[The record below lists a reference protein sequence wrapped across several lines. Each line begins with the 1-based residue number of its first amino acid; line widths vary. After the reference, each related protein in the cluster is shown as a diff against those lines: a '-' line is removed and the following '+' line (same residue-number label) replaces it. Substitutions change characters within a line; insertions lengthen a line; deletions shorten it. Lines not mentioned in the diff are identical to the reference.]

1 MMDQETFV
9 TFIRQSEST
18 YYRVAKSILQRDAD
32 VEDAVQDG
40 ILKAWQKRNKLKDI
54 SLFRT
59 WSTRIIINSCYDYI
73 RKTKPL
79 LAFGEEPPEVVDPK
93 GEPYTELYLAIA
105 KLPPKIR
112 IVIVL
117 YYVEGYRTE
126 EIGSMLKIPQGTVK
140 SRLSKGRSLLKEE
153 LKEEL

>member
-9 TFIRQSEST
+9 TLIKQSEST
-18 YYRVAKSILQRDAD
+18 YYRVAKSILQRDVD

-40 ILKAWQKRNKLKDI
+40 ILKAWRKRHKLKDI

-59 WSTRIIINSCYDYI
+59 WSTRIIIHSCYDFI

-79 LAFGEEPPEVVDPK
+79 LAFGDDPPEVADPK
-93 GEPYTELYLAIA
+93 GEPYSELYLAIT
-105 KLPPKIR
+105 KLPQKIR

-126 EIGSMLKIPQGTVK
+126 EIGSMLGIPQGTVK